1 MLEEEISTIQKSQNT
16 VDINQPECPF
26 CSGPQ
31 PFIPGVGS
39 SENGLRIRCDCMQ
52 MQEYLK
58 QNRKL
63 NELKEQLMIA
73 QRREDFQRKRA
84 EKMFVE
90 GGVGKRFL
98 TATFENFERQRM
110 PKAYDIALGFAEKFD
125 ENDGE
130 GLLFTGDVGTGK
142 THLAAAIANKII
154 RKYSATVEFVSYTEV
169 LADMRAA
176 FSNHSEEAYL
186 LEERMRKA
194 GLLVIDDLGKE
205 KPSPF
210 TNELLYRVVNGR
222 YKDKLP
228 MIITSNHG
236 VESLSERLDYP
247 VFSRLVAMC
256 RVVEMR
262 GIDYRMKDYL
272 C

>member
-1 MLEEEISTIQKSQNT
+1 MNSFPE
-16 VDINQPECPF
+16 VDINQSECPF
-26 CSGPQ
+26 CCRPQ

-39 SENGLRIRCDCMQ
+39 SKNGLRMRCDCIQ

-63 NELKEQLMIA
+63 NELKEQLMIV
-73 QRREDFQRKRA
+73 QQREDFQRKRA

-98 TATFENFERQRM
+98 TATFENFERKRM

-125 ENDGE
+125 QNDGE
-130 GLLFTGDVGTGK
+130 GLIFTGDVGTGK
-142 THLAAAIANKII
+142 THLAAAIAAKII
-154 RKYSATVEFVSYTEV
+154 RNNSATVEFVSYVEV
-169 LADMRAA
+169 LADIRAA

-186 LEERMRKA
+186 LEERMRKTD
-194 GLLVIDDLGKE
+194 LLVIDDLGKE

-210 TNELLYRVVNGR
+210 TNELFYRVVNGR
-222 YKDKLP
+222 YKDRLP
-228 MIITSNHG
+228 MIITSNYG

-247 VFSRLVAMC
+247 VFSRLAAIC
-256 RVVEMR
+256 RAVEMR

>member
-1 MLEEEISTIQKSQNT
+1 M
-16 VDINQPECPF
+16 
-26 CSGPQ
+26 
-31 PFIPGVGS
+31 
-39 SENGLRIRCDCMQ
+39 R
-52 MQEYLK
+52 EYLK
-58 QNRKL
+58 QNQKL

-73 QRREDFQRKRA
+73 QQREDFQGKRA

-130 GLLFTGDVGTGK
+130 GVLFTGDVGTGK

-154 RKYSATVEFVSYTEV
+154 RKYSATVEFVSYVEV
-169 LADMRAA
+169 LADIRAA

-194 GLLVIDDLGKE
+194 DLLVIDDLGKE

-210 TNELLYRVVNGR
+210 TNELFYRVVNGR
-222 YKDKLP
+222 YKDRLP
-228 MIITSNHG
+228 MIITSNYG

-247 VFSRLVAMC
+247 VFSRLAAIC
-256 RVVEMR
+256 RAVEMR